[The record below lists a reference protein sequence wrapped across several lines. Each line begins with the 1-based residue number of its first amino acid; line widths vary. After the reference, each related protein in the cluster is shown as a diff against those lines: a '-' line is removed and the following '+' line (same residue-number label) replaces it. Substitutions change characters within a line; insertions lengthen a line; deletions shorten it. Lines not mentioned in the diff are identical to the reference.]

1 MEGTCVFSIYRVH
14 SIFLHVIC
22 RRDAGDCLNVEI
34 LVCFQERYEE
44 LQRQNNVKRR
54 IVVRMQRRDATIA
67 FNSFCDAVQ
76 ESVRKR
82 NLMVRVTTTWTKSA
96 LVACFECWIGII
108 EDSVIERQVKVL
120 SIFCSVCFIHN

>member
-1 MEGTCVFSIYRVH
+1 
-14 SIFLHVIC
+14 
-22 RRDAGDCLNVEI
+22 
-34 LVCFQERYEE
+34 
-44 LQRQNNVKRR
+44 
-54 IVVRMQRRDATIA
+54 MQRRDATIA

-96 LVACFECWIGII
+96 LVACFECWIGIV

-120 SIFCSVCFIHN
+120 SIFCSVCFIQN